1 MSRFFRVS
9 LLAPVLALP
18 WSAAP
23 AAPAQPSQQPERLAI
38 AALHAAQN
46 APAAAGPG
54 LTLTTTAFE
63 DGGIIPN
70 QYTQAVSSPIS
81 PPLEWSHVPAGTV
94 SFALIIDDP
103 DSALRHTPDEV
114 LHWLIFNIPASS
126 TSLPENV
133 PHDATLPDGA
143 MQAKN
148 TGGVV
153 GFRGPGAPAAG
164 PYHHYLF
171 QLYALDTKLSLGPDT
186 TRQDFLQASSGHVL
200 GKGVLVGRFHR

>member
-1 MSRFFRVS
+1 MSRYFAVS

-23 AAPAQPSQQPERLAI
+23 AAAAQPFHPGRLGA

-46 APAAAGPG
+46 APPAAGPG
-54 LTLTTTAFE
+54 LTLTTPAFE

-70 QYTQAVSSPIS
+70 QYTQDAGNPIS
-81 PPLEWSHVPAGTV
+81 PALQWSHVPAGTV
-94 SFALIIDDP
+94 TFALIVDDP

-171 QLYALDTKLSLGPDT
+171 QLYALDTKLTLGPDA
-186 TRQDFLQASSGHVL
+186 TRETFLQAISGHVL

>member
-1 MSRFFRVS
+1 MSRLFAVS

-23 AAPAQPSQQPERLAI
+23 AAAQHAPAPAQ
-38 AALHAAQN
+38 
-46 APAAAGPG
+46 PG

-70 QYTQAVSSPIS
+70 KYTQNASSPVS
-81 PPLEWSHVPAGTV
+81 PPLAWSHVPDGTV
-94 SFALIIDDP
+94 SFALVVDDP
-103 DSALRHTPDEV
+103 DSALRHTPEEV
-114 LHWLIFNIPASS
+114 LHWLIFNIPGSS
-126 TSLPENV
+126 RSLPEGV
-133 PHDATLPDGA
+133 PNQPTVSDGA
-143 MQAKN
+143 IQGKN
-148 TGGVV
+148 TGGIP

-171 QLYALDTKLSLGPDT
+171 QLYALDTKLDLGPDA
-186 TRQDFLQASSGHVL
+186 TRQDLLQAISGHVL